1 MDNNKMKRRKDY
13 DYFQFFTAIAEAAN
27 KASDFLADVVANF
40 DVDKIPMQLEQMH
53 KIENDADM
61 MKHEMLKQLAHEF
74 ITPIEREDIVALAQ
88 QLDNVVDAIDDV
100 MQRLYMYN
108 VTAIRIEVVELSKQ
122 IVKATRGL
130 KIVADEFRYF
140 KKSKDIKAH
149 CIEVNTVESDGD
161 KMFADNM
168 RKLYTNPN
176 EDMRHII
183 VWSTVYEGLEN
194 CLDACEDA
202 VDIVESVIMKNT

>member
-1 MDNNKMKRRKDY
+1 MDNKTKRRKEY
-13 DYFQFFTAIAEAAN
+13 DYFQFFIEIAQAAN
-27 KASDFLADVVANF
+27 TAADFLANVIKHF
-40 DVDKIPMQLEQMH
+40 DIAKLPVQVEQMH

-61 MKHEMLKQLAHEF
+61 MKHEMLKHLAHEF

-100 MQRLYMYN
+100 MQRLYMFN
-108 VTAIRIEVVELSKQ
+108 VQSVRPGAVAFCEQ
-122 IVKATRGL
+122 IVKAVRGL
-130 KIVADEFRYF
+130 LLVTQDFRNF
-140 KKSKDIKAH
+140 KKSKDIKGY
-149 CIEVNTVESDGD
+149 CISVNTVESDGD

-168 RKLYTNPN
+168 RKLYT
-176 EDMRHII
+176 ETVSDIREVV
-183 VWSTVYEGLEN
+183 VWTTMFEGLEN